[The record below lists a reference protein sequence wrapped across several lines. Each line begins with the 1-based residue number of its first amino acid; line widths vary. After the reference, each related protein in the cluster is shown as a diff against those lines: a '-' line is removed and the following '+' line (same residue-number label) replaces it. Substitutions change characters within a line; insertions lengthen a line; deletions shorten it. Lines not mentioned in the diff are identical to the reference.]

1 MRFTKTGRKK
11 WYNGRPNP
19 RKSRQGD
26 ANGPEIDMKRDLKR
40 MSTEQY
46 DLLVVGAGIY
56 GATVAWDAALRGLQV
71 ALIDKGDFGS
81 ATSANSLK
89 TIHGGLRYLQQL
101 DILRMRE
108 SIRERMTLMRI
119 APHLVHP
126 QPVLMPTYGY
136 KLKSRPALLAA
147 MLANDIVGFDRNRLS
162 DPQKRIPN
170 GRTMSRRE
178 LKELI
183 PGYEKHNLN
192 GGAQWFDCQCVNTE
206 RLLLAYIIS
215 AANRGADVA
224 NYVKA
229 TGLSLE
235 GSRVTG
241 IRAQD
246 MLTNDTFDIRSHQ
259 VVNESGPWVDEVLSG
274 PNGYCPKRRFIPS
287 TAMNLVVNRKVA
299 DRFALGLSGPFR
311 HVFADGSEYNGF
323 RILFFSPWRGRTII
337 GTNHRPYHGEA
348 RDYQIT
354 EIEIRDFLADVNRAY
369 PAAEIRRDEVAF
381 FSGGFL
387 PMRGIHPRT
396 GEVQLVRHYK
406 IHDHALQDG
415 IEGLIT
421 VVGVKYT
428 TARDVA
434 RRTVDLISGRIGRT
448 LPKCRTG
455 TTRLYGGAID
465 RFDDFLKEN
474 LSRKPHGLDEK
485 VMAHLSRSYGSAL
498 DDILGYEKEGGD
510 PLGKIPGSD
519 EVLRAEVLHGVR
531 EEMAV
536 KLADVVL
543 RRTDLGSAGHPGE
556 EALAETARLMA
567 RELGWSDAKREA
579 EIAAA
584 DRIYIPA

>member
-1 MRFTKTGRKK
+1 
-11 WYNGRPNP
+11 
-19 RKSRQGD
+19 
-26 ANGPEIDMKRDLKR
+26 MKRDLKR
-40 MSTEQY
+40 ISSERY
-46 DLLVVGAGIY
+46 DLLVIGAGIY
-56 GATVAWDAALRGLQV
+56 GATVAWEAALRGLKV
-71 ALIDKGDFGS
+71 ALIDKGDFGG

-101 DILRMRE
+101 DLLRMRE
-108 SIRERMTLMRI
+108 SVRERMVLMRI

-126 QPVLMPTYGY
+126 LPVLMPTYGC

-147 MLANDIVGFDRNRLS
+147 LLANDIVGFDRNRLS

-170 GRTMSRRE
+170 GRTMSSRE

-183 PGYEKHNLN
+183 PGYDKHNLN
-192 GGAQWFDCQCVNTE
+192 GGALWFDCQCVNTE
-206 RLLLAYIIS
+206 RLLLAYVIS
-215 AANRGADVA
+215 AAKKGADAA

-229 TGLSLE
+229 TGLLLE
-235 GSRVTG
+235 GARVTG

-246 MLTNDTFDIRSHQ
+246 VMTGDYFDIRARL

-274 PNGYCPKRRFIPS
+274 SNGRSPQRRFIRS

-311 HVFADGSEYNGF
+311 HVFADGSESNGF
-323 RILFFSPWRGRTII
+323 RVLFPWRGRTII
-337 GTNHRPYHGEA
+337 GTNHRPYVGGE
-348 RDYQIT
+348 REYRIT
-354 EIEIRDFLADVNRAY
+354 EREIRDFLADVNRAY

-387 PMRGIHPRT
+387 PMKGIHPRT

-434 RRTVDLISGRIGRT
+434 RRTVDLIAGRIGQKTAPSRT
-448 LPKCRTG
+448 A
-455 TTRLYGGAID
+455 TTPLYGGEID
-465 RFDDFLKEN
+465 RFDDFLKGN
-474 LSRKPHGLDEK
+474 LIRKPRGHDEK
-485 VMAHLSRSYGSAL
+485 VMAHLSRNYGSAL
-498 DDILGYEKEGGD
+498 GDILGYEKDGGE
-510 PLGKIPGSD
+510 PLGRIPGSD

-531 EEMAV
+531 EEMALN
-536 KLADVVL
+536 LADVVF
-543 RRTDLGSAGHPGE
+543 RRTDLGSAGHPGG
-556 EALAETARLMA
+556 EALVETASLMA
-567 RELGWSDAKREA
+567 RELGWNDAKREA
-579 EIAAA
+579 EIAAVN
-584 DRIYIPA
+584 RMYIPA

>member
-1 MRFTKTGRKK
+1 
-11 WYNGRPNP
+11 
-19 RKSRQGD
+19 
-26 ANGPEIDMKRDLKR
+26 MKRDLKR
-40 MSTEQY
+40 MSAERY
-46 DLLVVGAGIY
+46 DLLVIGTGIY
-56 GATVAWDAALRGLQV
+56 GATIAWDAALRGLRV
-71 ALIDKGDFGS
+71 ALIDKGDFGG

-89 TIHGGLRYLQQL
+89 TVHGGLRYLQQL
-101 DILRMRE
+101 DLLRMRE
-108 SIRERMTLMRI
+108 SIRERMVLMRI

-126 QPVLMPTYGY
+126 LPVLMPTYGR

-147 MLANDIVGFDRNRLS
+147 LLANDVIGFDRNRLS

-170 GRTMSRRE
+170 GRTMSSRE

-183 PGYEKHNLN
+183 PGYDKHNLN
-192 GGAQWFDCQCVNTE
+192 GGALWFDCQCVNTE
-206 RLLLAYIIS
+206 RLLLAYVIS
-215 AANRGADVA
+215 AVKKGADAA

-229 TGLSLE
+229 TGLLLE
-235 GSRVTG
+235 GTRVTG

-246 MLTNDTFDIRSHQ
+246 VITGDYFDIRSRL
-259 VVNESGPWVDEVLSG
+259 VVNASGPWVDEVLSG
-274 PNGYCPKRRFIPS
+274 LNGRSPQRRFIRS

-337 GTNHRPYHGEA
+337 GTNHRPNVGGGREYK
-348 RDYQIT
+348 IT
-354 EIEIRDFLADVNRAY
+354 EREIRDFLADVNRSY

-434 RRTVDLISGRIGRT
+434 RRTVDLIAGRIGQKMAPSRT
-448 LPKCRTG
+448 A
-455 TTRLYGGAID
+455 TTPLYGGEIE
-465 RFDDFLKEN
+465 RFDDFLKGN
-474 LSRKPHGLDEK
+474 LSRRPRGQDEK
-485 VMAHLSRSYGSAL
+485 VMAHLSRNYGSAL
-498 DDILGYEKEGGD
+498 GDILGYEKDGGE
-510 PLGKIPGSD
+510 PLGRISGSD

-531 EEMAV
+531 EEMALN
-536 KLADVVL
+536 LADVVF

-556 EALAETARLMA
+556 EALVETASLMA

-579 EIAAA
+579 EIAAVN
-584 DRIYIPA
+584 RMYIPT

>member
-1 MRFTKTGRKK
+1 
-11 WYNGRPNP
+11 
-19 RKSRQGD
+19 
-26 ANGPEIDMKRDLKR
+26 
-40 MSTEQY
+40 
-46 DLLVVGAGIY
+46 
-56 GATVAWDAALRGLQV
+56 LRGLKV
-71 ALIDKGDFGS
+71 ALIDKGDFGG

-101 DILRMRE
+101 DLLRMRE
-108 SIRERMTLMRI
+108 SIRERMVLMRI

-126 QPVLMPTYGY
+126 LPVLMPTYGC

-147 MLANDIVGFDRNRLS
+147 LLANDIVGFDRNRLS

-170 GRTMSRRE
+170 GHTMSSRE

-183 PGYEKHNLN
+183 PGYDKHNLN
-192 GGAQWFDCQCVNTE
+192 GGALWFDCQCVNTE
-206 RLLLAYIIS
+206 RLLLAYVIS
-215 AANRGADVA
+215 AAKKGADAA

-229 TGLSLE
+229 TGLLLE
-235 GSRVTG
+235 GARVTG

-246 MLTNDTFDIRSHQ
+246 VMTGDYFDIRSRL

-274 PNGYCPKRRFIPS
+274 LNSRSPRRRFIRS

-311 HVFADGSEYNGF
+311 HVFADGSESNGF

-337 GTNHRPYHGEA
+337 GTNHRPHAGGGREYK
-348 RDYQIT
+348 IT
-354 EIEIRDFLADVNRAY
+354 EREILDFLADINRAY

-387 PMRGIHPRT
+387 PMKGIHPRT

-434 RRTVDLISGRIGRT
+434 RRTVDLIAARIGQKTAPSRT
-448 LPKCRTG
+448 A
-455 TTRLYGGAID
+455 TTPLYGGEIE
-465 RFDDFLKEN
+465 RFDDFLKGN
-474 LSRKPHGLDEK
+474 LSRRLRGHDEK
-485 VMAHLSRSYGSAL
+485 VMAHLSRNYGSAL
-498 DDILGYEKEGGD
+498 GDILGYEKDGGE
-510 PLGKIPGSD
+510 PLGRIPGSD

-531 EEMAV
+531 EEMALN
-536 KLADVVL
+536 LADVVF

-556 EALAETARLMA
+556 AALVETASLMA
-567 RELGWSDAKREA
+567 RELGWNDAKREA
-579 EIAAA
+579 EIAAVN
-584 DRIYIPA
+584 RMYIPA

>member
-1 MRFTKTGRKK
+1 
-11 WYNGRPNP
+11 
-19 RKSRQGD
+19 
-26 ANGPEIDMKRDLKR
+26 MKRDLKR
-40 MSTEQY
+40 MSSERY
-46 DLLVVGAGIY
+46 DLLVIGAGIY
-56 GATVAWDAALRGLQV
+56 GATIAWDAALRGLKV
-71 ALIDKGDFGS
+71 ALIDKGDFGG

-101 DILRMRE
+101 DLLRMRE
-108 SIRERMTLMRI
+108 SIRERMVLMRI

-126 QPVLMPTYGY
+126 LPVLMPTYGY

-147 MLANDIVGFDRNRLS
+147 LLANDIVGFDRNRLS

-170 GRTMSRRE
+170 GHTMSSRE

-183 PGYEKHNLN
+183 PGYDKHNLN
-192 GGAQWFDCQCVNTE
+192 GGALWFDCQCVNTE
-206 RLLLAYIIS
+206 RLLLAYVIS
-215 AANRGADVA
+215 AAKKGANAA

-229 TGLSLE
+229 TGLLLE
-235 GSRVTG
+235 GARVTG

-246 MLTNDTFDIRSHQ
+246 VMTGDYFDIRSRL

-274 PNGYCPKRRFIPS
+274 LNGRSPRRRFIRS

-311 HVFADGSEYNGF
+311 HVFADGSESNGF

-337 GTNHRPYHGEA
+337 GTNHRPYAGGA
-348 RDYQIT
+348 REYKIT
-354 EIEIRDFLADVNRAY
+354 EREILDFLADVNRAY

-387 PMRGIHPRT
+387 PMKGIHPRT

-434 RRTVDLISGRIGRT
+434 RRTVDLIAARIGQKTAPSRT
-448 LPKCRTG
+448 A
-455 TTRLYGGAID
+455 TTPLYGGEIE
-465 RFDDFLKEN
+465 RFDDFLKGN
-474 LSRKPHGLDEK
+474 LSRRPRGHDEK
-485 VMAHLSRSYGSAL
+485 VMAHLSRNYGSAL
-498 DDILGYEKEGGD
+498 GDILGYEKDGGE
-510 PLGKIPGSD
+510 PLGRIPGSD

-531 EEMAV
+531 EEMALN
-536 KLADVVL
+536 LADVVF
-543 RRTDLGSAGHPGE
+543 RRTDIGSAGHPGE
-556 EALAETARLMA
+556 EALVETASLMG
-567 RELGWSDAKREA
+567 RELGWNDSKREA
-579 EIAAA
+579 EIAAVN
-584 DRIYIPA
+584 RMYIPA